1 MIYDYNVYYR
11 QNCIVPLIFS
21 LFCAFCM
28 AKTVRFMWKKF
39 STTPLR
45 QCIKEIAISGIAIAL
60 LIFLTA
66 VNLINLSRGGIYLLF
81 EKETD
86 IIEVSG
92 VIEDT
97 IEIDAWT
104 GCKYGTENNHG
115 RGEALIVNGKKY
127 YLTTYGDLKVGD
139 KVILKVL
146 PRSKFVIEMQEDK

>member
-1 MIYDYNVYYR
+1 M
-11 QNCIVPLIFS
+11 
-21 LFCAFCM
+21 
-28 AKTVRFMWKKF
+28 
-39 STTPLR
+39 
-45 QCIKEIAISGIAIAL
+45 
-60 LIFLTA
+60 
-66 VNLINLSRGGIYLLF
+66 F

-97 IEIDAWT
+97 IEIDALT

-146 PRSKFVIEMQEDK
+146 PRSRFVIEIQKDKQ

>member
-1 MIYDYNVYYR
+1 MIYDYSVYLR
-11 QNCIVPLIFS
+11 QNCIVPLILS

-28 AKTVRFMWKKF
+28 AKAGRYMWKKL
-39 STTPLR
+39 STTPFR
-45 QCIKEIAISGIAIAL
+45 QCIKEIAISGIAIVL

-66 VNLINLSRGGIYLLF
+66 VNLINLSRGGMYLLF

-115 RGEALIVNGKKY
+115 RGEALIVNGEKY

-146 PRSKFVIEMQEDK
+146 PRSKFVLEIQKE